1 MSELSDLLDFA
12 TETAFQ
18 AGQLTL
24 RYFQTGV
31 APDYKGDDSPVTVAD
46 KQAEEL
52 IRARIEKT
60 YPSHDVLG
68 EEFGSSGEGSS
79 HRWLI
84 DPIDGTKSFVRGVP
98 LYGVLLGLEIDGT
111 VQAGVA
117 YFPALGDMAY
127 AAAGEGC
134 RWNGRRCFVSE
145 VATLDRA
152 VVSFTDA
159 GSFKK
164 YDREAA
170 WQRLQAASYHRVGW
184 SDAYGHMLV
193 ATGRCDVMLDPA
205 MNPWDCGPFP
215 VLLREAGGYCGDWAG
230 HETIYGNEALSTTR
244 ALLPEVLEVIRQEKG
259 EREKEKAKP

>member
-1 MSELSDLLDFA
+1 MSELTDLLDFA

-31 APDYKGDDSPVTVAD
+31 APDYKGDDSPVTIAD
-46 KQAEEL
+46 RQAEEL
-52 IRARIEKT
+52 IRSRIEQT

-68 EEFGSSGEGSS
+68 EEFGSSGRGSS
-79 HRWLI
+79 HRWI
-84 DPIDGTKSFVRGVP
+84 VDPIDGTKSFVRGVP
-98 LYGVLLGLEIDGT
+98 LYGVLLGLEIGGV
-111 VQAGVA
+111 VQIGVA
-117 YFPALGDMAY
+117 YFPALGDMVC

-145 VATLDRA
+145 VETLDRA

-164 YDREAA
+164 YGREAA
-170 WQRLQAASYHRVGW
+170 WERIQDASYHRVGW
-184 SDAYGHMLV
+184 SDAYGHSLV
-193 ATGRCDVMLDPA
+193 ATGRCDVMLDPV

-215 VLLREAGGYCGDWAG
+215 VLLREAGGYFGDWSGNETVYAG
-230 HETIYGNEALSTTR
+230 EALSTTR
-244 ALLPEVLEVIRQEKG
+244 ALLPEVLSVIGKKG
-259 EREKEKAKP
+259 ERDE